1 MTWQIRILIAFV
13 QSLRTRSVSA
23 VKSVVLWGA
32 AGHAKVLHEALLGSD
47 NEVVALVDNKQMSS
61 SPLPNIPVLL
71 GEAGLKHFLTTRTQP
86 SQVYF
91 AVAIGGQHGH
101 DRLAIFS
108 LCQSLGLE
116 PITICHPRAFIANTA
131 YVEAGSQILVG
142 SVVCADARIGKC
154 VIVNTAASIDHECR
168 IGDGSHIA
176 PGARLA
182 GLVRVGERAFVGTGA
197 IVLPR
202 IDIGDD
208 AVIGAGAVV
217 TRDVPAGSTVIGC
230 PARPVVRY

>member
-1 MTWQIRILIAFV
+1 MTWRIRISIAFV
-13 QSLRTRSVSA
+13 QSLRTRSVNP

-47 NEVVALVDNKQMSS
+47 FQVVALVDNKQMSS
-61 SPLPNIPVLL
+61 SPLPDIPVLL
-71 GEAGLKHFLTTRTQP
+71 GDAGLRNFLITQTQQ
-86 SQVYF
+86 SQLYF
-91 AVAIGGQHGH
+91 AVAIGGHHGH

-108 LCQSLGLE
+108 LCQSLGLV
-116 PITICHPRAFIANTA
+116 PVTICHPRAFVARTA
-131 YVEAGSQILVG
+131 HVELGAQILIG
-142 SVVCADARIGKC
+142 AVVCADARIGKC

-182 GLVRVGERAFVGTGA
+182 GLVRVGERVFVGTGA

-202 IDIGDD
+202 INIGDD

-217 TRDVPAGSTVIGC
+217 TRDVPASSTVIGC
-230 PARPVVRY
+230 PARPFVRR